1 MFIHPKLSGVFS
13 ALLYNTN
20 FNTVKNKLGNEL
32 CYVLIRQMLLLSKKE
47 NYNPFSKREDEHPQC
62 FHSHGALEPVF
73 QNLYSLFLLS
83 CMYMVQIP
91 QIGNHISHI

>member
-20 FNTVKNKLGNEL
+20 FSTVKNKLGNEL
-32 CYVLIRQMLLLSKKE
+32 CYVLIREMLLLSKME

-62 FHSHGALEPVF
+62 FHSHGAVF

-91 QIGNHISHI
+91 QIGKHISHI